1 MQPLALVYIQRRIS
15 NCMKTQR
22 LAWTLVTGTAAVTA
36 VGAFVP
42 EPALALGSV
51 VLGGAALVSTLHARV
66 QLSRQRISEKML
78 EQLR

>member
-1 MQPLALVYIQRRIS
+1 
-15 NCMKTQR
+15 MKTQL

-51 VLGGAALVSTLHARV
+51 VVGGAALVSTLHARV